1 MIWINK
7 LIVLQAHDT
16 MIMQF
21 GGSYGIRDEGLLESA
36 LIQPQQAFHYKEPK
50 PDLYDLAAK
59 YAYHLV
65 KNHAFIDG
73 NKRTA
78 LSTCLA
84 FLEINGINT
93 NYKEPALFYAIKEL
107 AASTITEFE
116 FSSFLKAKN
125 STN

>member
-65 KNHAFIDG
+65 KNHAFI
-73 NKRTA
+73 
-78 LSTCLA
+78 
-84 FLEINGINT
+84 
-93 NYKEPALFYAIKEL
+93 
-107 AASTITEFE
+107 
-116 FSSFLKAKN
+116 
-125 STN
+125 

>member
-59 YAYHLV
+59 YAYHIV

-84 FLEINGINT
+84 FLEINGISA
-93 NYKEPALFYAIKEL
+93 NYKETALFYAIREL
-107 AASTITEFE
+107 ASGEINEFE
-116 FSSFLKAKN
+116 FSSFLKTQNKD
-125 STN
+125 S